1 MDLLAAV
8 NMEWTTLILRTLA
21 IAVGLSLL
29 WAAIMA
35 AVGVMLVPRPSN
47 QKLALWVSRA
57 CHLLFRTIA
66 HRARNFVQLD
76 RYLAVQGPA
85 TVLLYLGLF
94 LAIFVGAFAFL
105 FYGVTGCTP
114 TEAFYRSG
122 SSMSTLGVVNAS
134 GFGALTVMFVA
145 AFCGT
150 TVISVF
156 IGFLLTLYTAYTARE
171 TYMSKIALS
180 VGGPGWGPETV
191 ARLQRLE
198 GALSKDEVADCVE
211 WICAMRVSQ
220 YIYPLLNHFRSP
232 VRNRHW
238 VATLLAVLDATAIR
252 AAAIEGKVSTDSARL
267 LAQGT
272 QAFRSLK
279 DSEISR
285 TSDSDSESHV
295 VTWMIEEEMV
305 GTTSGEGV
313 PDCGISR
320 ADWDQAMEFLAA
332 NNVALLSDREASW
345 QVFSR
350 IRARYFEPAYFLAE
364 HLSAVNAPWSGP
376 RHPAYEFPPEWPYL
390 SRHYF
395 AKDKPAA

>member
-1 MDLLAAV
+1 
-8 NMEWTTLILRTLA
+8 
-21 IAVGLSLL
+21 
-29 WAAIMA
+29 
-35 AVGVMLVPRPSN
+35 
-47 QKLALWVSRA
+47 
-57 CHLLFRTIA
+57 
-66 HRARNFVQLD
+66 
-76 RYLAVQGPA
+76 VQGPA
-85 TVLLYLGLF
+85 TVLLYLALF
-94 LAIFVGAFAFL
+94 LLIFVGAFSFI
-105 FYGVTGCTP
+105 FYGVTGCAP
-114 TEAFYRSG
+114 LEAFYRSG

-134 GFGALTVMFVA
+134 GPGALTVMFVA

-180 VGGPGWGPETV
+180 VGEPGWGPETV

-198 GALSKDEVADCVE
+198 GALTDNEVADCVQ

-238 VATLLAVLDATAIR
+238 VATLLAILDATAIR

-267 LAQGT
+267 LAQGA

-285 TSDSDSESHV
+285 TSDSDSESHL
-295 VTWMIEEEMV
+295 VTWMIEEEMM
-305 GTTSGEGV
+305 GIKPGEGV

-320 ADWDQAMEFLAA
+320 AEWDRAMGFLAA
-332 NNVALLSDREASW
+332 NDVALLPDRDAAW

-364 HLSAVNAPWSGP
+364 HLSAVNAPWSGE
-376 RHPAYEFPPEWPYL
+376 RHPAYDFPQEWPYL

-395 AKDKPAA
+395 AKEKPAG